1 MELEDLVKKVDANTE
16 RIDRNIKSIETN
28 FKKIQENS
36 GAIEVLHTIKSYN
49 NRFFIMW
56 IITFVVL
63 VGSLAYN
70 IYLLSDIGTIETTQ
84 EVEQSNESGS
94 NNYIGRDGDINGYSK
109 D

>member
-16 RIDRNIKSIETN
+16 RIDRNIKSIENN

-36 GAIEVLHTIKSYN
+36 GAIEVLHTIKTYN

-63 VGSLAYN
+63 LIALSYIVF
-70 IYLLSDIGTIETTQ
+70 LL
-84 EVEQSNESGS
+84 
-94 NNYIGRDGDINGYSK
+94 NG
-109 D
+109 